1 MIECI
6 PDSTKLLD
14 PRYGNFLGLLER
26 KFKET
31 IFGKV
36 TPTRLLHNFSGN
48 WITQEFIEVATGNS
62 NEFIKRISFSPGYWR
77 KRAPLQFTM

>member
-36 TPTRLLHNFSGN
+36 TPTRLLHKTFLEIGLHRNLEN
-48 WITQEFIEVATGNS
+48 
-62 NEFIKRISFSPGYWR
+62 
-77 KRAPLQFTM
+77 